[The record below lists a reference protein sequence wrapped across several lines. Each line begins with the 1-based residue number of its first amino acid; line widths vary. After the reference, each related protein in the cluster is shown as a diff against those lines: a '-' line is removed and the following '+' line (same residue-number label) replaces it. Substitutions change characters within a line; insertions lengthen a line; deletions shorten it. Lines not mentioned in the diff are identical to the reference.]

1 MSQNEEDEKEKRSE
15 SSKMSNGQVSSQLFE
30 NALKFRSVSALKFK
44 FVMWRVFEEKIREYE
59 VARKCT
65 KI

>member
-1 MSQNEEDEKEKRSE
+1 MSQNKEDEKEKRSE

-44 FVMWRVFEEKIREYE
+44 FVM
-59 VARKCT
+59 
-65 KI
+65 